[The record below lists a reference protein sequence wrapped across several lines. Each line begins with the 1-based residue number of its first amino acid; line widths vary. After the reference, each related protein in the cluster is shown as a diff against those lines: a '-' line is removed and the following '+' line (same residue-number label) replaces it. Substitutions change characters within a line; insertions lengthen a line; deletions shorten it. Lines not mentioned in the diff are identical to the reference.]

1 MSELMMTEESP
12 VKVID
17 EDLTK
22 YHFKKPNFYCLRCG
36 ASDSIIKDDVKF
48 FGERNNHRPRSKS
61 PPLNEVEKT
70 LHVSGSL
77 YCPKCKHTYFV
88 KIFDEG
94 IK

>member
-1 MSELMMTEESP
+1 MNELMMTEESP

-22 YHFKKPNFYCLRCG
+22 YHFKKANFYCLRCG
-36 ASDSIIKDDVKF
+36 AFDIIIKDDVKF
-48 FGERNNHRPRSKS
+48 FGERNNHRSRSKS

-70 LHVSGSL
+70 LNVSGSL